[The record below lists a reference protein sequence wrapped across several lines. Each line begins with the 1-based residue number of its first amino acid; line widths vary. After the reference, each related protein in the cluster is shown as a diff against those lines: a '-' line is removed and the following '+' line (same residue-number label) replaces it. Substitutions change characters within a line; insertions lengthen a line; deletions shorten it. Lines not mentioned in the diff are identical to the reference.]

1 MTLNG
6 NGHTNGSTAPRAE
19 PSARDL
25 AIFEKRL
32 AGASVHAIAKEM
44 HLPVK
49 EVDAALTRAC
59 CPLDEGYRLTTIGL
73 ELARFDQ
80 LVKVFYAKACNGDA
94 SAANVLIKVSERRAA
109 ILGLDVPAASRQDPV
124 VLQTGQT
131 PQPTTTERIR
141 AALDRIAGRRTAE
154 PDDPD

>member
-1 MTLNG
+1 MHHNG
-6 NGHTNGSTAPRAE
+6 NGDAARTE

-25 AIFEKRL
+25 EVFEKRL

-49 EVDAALTRAC
+49 EIDAALTRAC
-59 CPLDEGYRLTTIGL
+59 CPLDEGFRLTTIGL

-80 LVKVFYAKACNGDA
+80 LVRVFYEKALDGDA

-141 AALDRIAGRRTAE
+141 AALDRIAGQRTAE
-154 PDDPD
+154 PDDLD